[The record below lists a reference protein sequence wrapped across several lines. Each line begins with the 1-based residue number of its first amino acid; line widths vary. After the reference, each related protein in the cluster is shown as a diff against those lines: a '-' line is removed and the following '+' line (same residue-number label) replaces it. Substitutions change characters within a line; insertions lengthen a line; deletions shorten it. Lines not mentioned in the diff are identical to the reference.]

1 MNILTVVIAHGDQ
14 AAAGLESRFQKSMGV
29 AAAASGEELTSFASR
44 RTEAVSVY
52 CSQPASPVWKEGPWV
67 THNEELVAFSMPP
80 APMTGTLNGGSWGT
94 YVRQNVLE
102 AFNPSDFAPNYF
114 GCRVRGSEVDIWTDH
129 LGMGRCY
136 TVSNSMYSAFSNHIG
151 ALVPFLLEKPTVD
164 DTALAR
170 FVAFGWYTE
179 DSTPITEVKRVPAA
193 QVISFAN
200 EKVETSTYLDLEEL
214 YAGDGEPDF
223 SGAAAEMMNLNSNLS
238 QMANIA
244 PTIFLSGGRD
254 SRMTCG
260 TWIGGGGEGSVVT
273 YGDLE
278 NEAAIASELMS
289 IFDSTR
295 RAPAQQVTH
304 DVRTRPASGSK
315 ELRSLSHRI
324 GTAFTMWDG
333 DAAPVKLRGNVGPS
347 RARRFSVS
355 GIGGEIT
362 HGYFYGKP
370 GMIDR
375 IRALPGPLDRL
386 QQVFQRKNYLA
397 DFAFDALDG
406 FFESKANKYRSI
418 GLSDF
423 RLLDYFYLEE
433 KLRRWAPQ
441 TTNTISPVPLC
452 TIGYQ
457 RLAFRL
463 SLDQQIDVEAPLRI
477 ADAAIPGW
485 GSVRTY
491 KASPEDA
498 SRAAVKS
505 ARVWNTDPEEFHSY
519 FDSEGEW
526 AAFINPSTIA
536 EALRRIETGEMS
548 EMYESWLLRA
558 IWISETY
565 RHVRKLG
572 NLVE

>member
-1 MNILTVVIAHGDQ
+1 MNILTVVIAHDNQ
-14 AAAGLESRFQKSMGV
+14 AAASLESRLQKSMGV
-29 AAAASGEELTSFASR
+29 AAAASGEDLSSFASR
-44 RTEAVSVY
+44 RSGAVSVY
-52 CSQPASPVWKEGPWV
+52 CSQPVSPVWKEGPWV
-67 THNEELVAFSMPP
+67 ARDDELVAFSMPP
-80 APMTGTLNGGSWGT
+80 APMTGTLSGGSWGS
-94 YVRQNVLE
+94 YVRQNLLDT
-102 AFNPSDFAPNYF
+102 FSPSDFAPNYF
-114 GCRVRGSEVDIWTDH
+114 GCRVRGTDVDVWTDH

-136 TVSNSMYSAFSNHIG
+136 TVTNSKYSAFSNHIG
-151 ALVPFLLEKPTVD
+151 ALVPFLLEKPSVD
-164 DTALAR
+164 ETALAR
-170 FVAFGWYTE
+170 FAAFGWYTE

-193 QVISFAN
+193 QVYTFS
-200 EKVETSTYLDLEEL
+200 KGTVETSTYLDLEEL
-214 YAGDGEPDF
+214 YVGGGEPDF
-223 SGAAAEMMNLNSNLS
+223 GGAAAEMMNLNSNLS

-244 PTIFLSGGRD
+244 PTVFLSGGRD

-260 TWIGGGGEGSVVT
+260 TWIGGGGQGSVVT

-278 NEAAIASELMS
+278 EEAMIASELMS
-289 IFDSTR
+289 IFDNTR
-295 RAPAQQVTH
+295 RAPDQKVTH
-304 DVRTRPASGSK
+304 DVRARPAAGST
-315 ELRSLSHRI
+315 ELRPLGHRI
-324 GTAFTMWDG
+324 RTAFTMWDG

-397 DFAFDALDG
+397 EGAFEALDG
-406 FFESKANKYRSI
+406 FFEAKEAEYRSI

-433 KLRRWAPQ
+433 KLRRWSPQ

-463 SLDQQIDVEAPLRI
+463 SLEQQIDVEAPLKI

-485 GSVRTY
+485 GGASAHTRRRRRT
-491 KASPEDA
+491 PVGP
-498 SRAAVKS
+498 R
-505 ARVWNTDPEEFHSY
+505 
-519 FDSEGEW
+519 
-526 AAFINPSTIA
+526 
-536 EALRRIETGEMS
+536 
-548 EMYESWLLRA
+548 
-558 IWISETY
+558 
-565 RHVRKLG
+565 
-572 NLVE
+572 